1 MSSPPKTPAATTISP
16 RMDKVRALHA
26 SVIKGV
32 DSVHD
37 QTARILAEQEKDL
50 LRAFRSR
57 LTTVQGDP
65 NAEVDLSGLDGD
77 ITGEEAPFISVE
89 QMPEFPGGGEGA
101 LIAYIAKNTKY
112 PAMARENNIEGTV
125 FISFVV
131 EKDGSVSDVKILRG
145 IGGGCDEEAKRVIKN
160 LPNFAPGRQN
170 GRPVRVQFNVP
181 VKFKLM

>member
-1 MSSPPKTPAATTISP
+1 
-16 RMDKVRALHA
+16 
-26 SVIKGV
+26 
-32 DSVHD
+32 
-37 QTARILAEQEKDL
+37 
-50 LRAFRSR
+50 
-57 LTTVQGDP
+57 
-65 NAEVDLSGLDGD
+65 
-77 ITGEEAPFISVE
+77 
-89 QMPEFPGGGEGA
+89 MPEFPGGGEGA

-112 PAMARENNIEGTV
+112 PPMARENNIEGTV